1 MPGSFLRP
9 LHIVTHLALH
19 WPSREGATMID
30 RVSFDEY
37 NPGVTS
43 HSGRGRWGEV
53 ESEWGR
59 RLESVSRYLRFLG
72 RVACITSQ
80 LFIRVSK

>member
-1 MPGSFLRP
+1 MFP
-9 LHIVTHLALH
+9 LMSTIQGLQITL
-19 WPSREGATMID
+19 
-30 RVSFDEY
+30 
-37 NPGVTS
+37 
-43 HSGRGRWGEV
+43 GRGYWGEV

-80 LFIRVSK
+80 LFIRVSKQGREGH